1 MRVFLTK
8 SYGAVVILARRK
20 GQLCL
25 QVPTAYGPT
34 TAVSGTVQVGCG
46 YGTGYCTPSPEI

>member
-1 MRVFLTK
+1 M
-8 SYGAVVILARRK
+8 ILARRK

-25 QVPTAYGPT
+25 QVPTAYGRTTTT